1 MDENK
6 LLDKFNSLETEM
18 AELRKANETVLKIL
32 YDNMSSIGLA
42 IKMKQKGTENSRYIK
57 GLRTADI
64 IQDYIKND
72 YHITAEMK
80 EKYKKEYGVTYNGI
94 RNRLI
99 QADIWKDNRKDSSK
113 ENKNTEVVSEEDEI
127 M

>member
-6 LLDKFNSLETEM
+6 LLDKFNNLETEM

-64 IQDYIKND
+64 IQDYIKNG

-99 QADIWKDNRKDSSK
+99 QADIWKDNRKDV
-113 ENKNTEVVSEEDEI
+113 KNNTNVEEEQINDDIE
-127 M
+127 